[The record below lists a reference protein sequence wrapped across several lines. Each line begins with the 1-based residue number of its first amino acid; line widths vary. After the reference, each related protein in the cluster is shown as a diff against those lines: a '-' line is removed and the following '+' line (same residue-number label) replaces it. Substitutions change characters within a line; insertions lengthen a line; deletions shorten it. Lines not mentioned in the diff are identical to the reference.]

1 MELFQYFLDS
11 QNDRQSARFRQV
23 KSSTALDSPSFGNYM
38 YLLEIIHSLCNHVFL
53 SFADCGSRDEAAV
66 EKSDLA
72 WLDEADDE
80 QRNAALPG
88 ESLDAAN
95 KVR

>member
-1 MELFQYFLDS
+1 MELFQYFLES
-11 QNDRQSARFRQV
+11 QKNRPSARFHQV
-23 KSSTALDSPSFGNYM
+23 KSSTALDSPFGNN
-38 YLLEIIHSLCNHVFL
+38 YLLKIIHSVCNHCFL

>member
-1 MELFQYFLDS
+1 M
-11 QNDRQSARFRQV
+11 
-23 KSSTALDSPSFGNYM
+23 
-38 YLLEIIHSLCNHVFL
+38 CNHVFL